1 MQRQRILV
9 ALAALAALVTA
20 VLFGLLT
27 GFTASRLLPGG
38 GGRPAIRDT
47 ATLLRQVQS
56 LAQLVTVKYL
66 LEKVVILEDVKW
78 FGENRLIMVAHGVAK
93 AGFDLS
99 TLRSGDISVDG
110 DRLKIRLPRPQITD
124 IYIDDRRTEIIER
137 STGLLRTYDKDLE
150 LDARR
155 QALDKIKLAAADS
168 GIFKDAEE
176 RARLQLTFL
185 GRLMGFSEVQVEVR
199 AP

>member
-9 ALAALAALVTA
+9 ALAALVALVTA
-20 VLFGLLT
+20 MLFGLLT

-38 GGRPAIRDT
+38 GGRAAIRDT
-47 ATLLRQVQS
+47 TTLLRQVQS

-99 TLRSGDISVDG
+99 TLRSGDISIDG
-110 DRLKIRLPRPQITD
+110 DRLTIRLPRPQITD
-124 IYIDDRRTEIIER
+124 VYIDDRRTEVIER

-155 QALDKIKLAAADS
+155 QALDKIKLAAAGS

-185 GRLMGFSEVQVEVR
+185 GRQMGFSDVQVEIR

>member
-1 MQRQRILV
+1 MQRQRIFV
-9 ALAALAALVTA
+9 ALAALAALVVA
-20 VLFGLLT
+20 VLFGLMT

-38 GGRPAIRDT
+38 AGQPAIRDT

-99 TLRSGDISVDG
+99 TLQSGDISVEG
-110 DRLKIRLPRPQITD
+110 DHLKIRLPRPQITD
-124 IYIDDRRTEIIER
+124 VYIDDRRTEIVER
-137 STGLLRTYDKDLE
+137 STGLLRAYDKDLE

-176 RARLQLTFL
+176 RARLQLTLL
-185 GRLMGFSEVQVEVR
+185 GGQMGFSDVQVEVR
-199 AP
+199 AR

>member
-1 MQRQRILV
+1 MQRQRIIV
-9 ALAALAALVTA
+9 ALAALAALVVA
-20 VLFGLLT
+20 VFFGLLT
-27 GFTASRLLPGG
+27 GFTASRLLPSMGA
-38 GGRPAIRDT
+38 RPSIRDT

-56 LAQLVTVKYL
+56 LAQLVTVKYF

-78 FGENRLIMVAHGVAK
+78 FGENRLIMVAHGVAN

-99 TLRSGDISVDG
+99 TLKSGDISVEG
-110 DRLKIRLPRPQITD
+110 DHLTIRLPRPQITD
-124 IYIDDRRTEIIER
+124 VYIDDRRTEIIER
-137 STGLLRTYDKDLE
+137 STGLLRAYDKDLE

-176 RARLQLTFL
+176 RARLQLTLL
-185 GRLMGFSEVQVEVR
+185 GRQMGFSDVQVEIR